1 MGGLSRTTAYQ
12 YSKGMDLDDGEVSGW
27 VRVLRRAPR
36 WALVLGIAVVY
47 TAFMLGMKLLQGEQV
62 EPLEA
67 AITGALGLAVG
78 VFAVWFTG
86 RQRAKEKQKPV
97 GWPTATRLKE
107 AVSTGRLPEGAAAEQ
122 WIPEL
127 TKIAAQE
134 RYMIW
139 IGPLLFGAFTAMGV
153 FLTLENPDHPWFWV
167 LATLGFACIAL
178 WYPIWIPRRR
188 TRIEGLIA
196 QFPNRGNLMDDDSV
210 PKN

>member
-1 MGGLSRTTAYQ
+1 
-12 YSKGMDLDDGEVSGW
+12 MDDDEVSGW
-27 VRVLRRAPR
+27 VRLLRRAPR

-47 TAFMLGMKLLQGEQV
+47 TVFMLGMKLLQGEQV
-62 EPLEA
+62 EPIEIA
-67 AITGALGLAVG
+67 VTGALGLAVG
-78 VFAVWFTG
+78 GFALWFTR
-86 RQRAKEKQKPV
+86 RQRAKERQKPE
-97 GWPTATRLKE
+97 GWPTGTNLKQ
-107 AVSTGRLPEGAAAEQ
+107 AVSKGRLPEGAAAEQ

-139 IGPLLFGAFTAMGV
+139 AGPLLFGAFAAMGV

-167 LATLGFACIAL
+167 LATIGFAGVAL

-196 QFPNRGNLMDDDSV
+196 QFPDGGHLMPDESI
-210 PKN
+210 PEN